1 MIDQTY
7 DCEPTLTDQQIIEFC
22 KNGFTILKGVVPD
35 EVNHRAMSFLDE
47 HPEIEPVELL
57 TEDWFVDGVLKNPQA
72 AGAVRSLLG
81 ENFKLPMI
89 LSNHRVQCPRTLTC
103 GWHRDGGVVD
113 TPRLDFLYGFYYPQD
128 TPAELGPTELVPS
141 SHFIR
146 IKRRFMSHYG
156 GIRKGVKTVAPAG
169 SIFITHFSIW
179 HRAIS
184 STVSGIRN
192 LLKYTYWRTT
202 PPKRDWVV
210 DPDFD
215 FMHTK
220 FMPDVSL
227 GETYYD
233 SIHVARLFQ
242 WLCGLG
248 DDFEFKGGQSWPIT
262 AGGGYNT
269 TEGLPPGLARR

>member
-1 MIDQTY
+1 M
-7 DCEPTLTDQQIIEFC
+7 
-22 KNGFTILKGVVPD
+22 
-35 EVNHRAMSFLDE
+35 
-47 HPEIEPVELL
+47 
-57 TEDWFVDGVLKNPQA
+57 
-72 AGAVRSLLG
+72 
-81 ENFKLPMI
+81 
-89 LSNHRVQCPRTLTC
+89 
-103 GWHRDGGVVD
+103 
-113 TPRLDFLYGFYYPQD
+113 
-128 TPAELGPTELVPS
+128 GPTELVPS

-184 STVSGIRN
+184 STASGIRN

-215 FMHTK
+215 FMHAK
-220 FMPDVSL
+220 FMPDISL

-269 TEGLPPGLARR
+269 AEGLPPGLARR

>member
-103 GWHRDGGVVD
+103 GWHRDGGAVD

-156 GIRKGVKTVAPAG
+156 AIRKGVKTVAPAG

-215 FMHTK
+215 FMYAK
-220 FMPDVSL
+220 FMPDISL

-269 TEGLPPGLARR
+269 AEGLPPGLARR